1 MGRVGLAHIFHIL
14 DIDLLVVV
22 HPSPLP
28 LLRHAMLTQL
38 LELSVKSCLMGCGCG
53 AVVQGQLSS
62 CCGSL
67 QGVGREREGI
77 ALWEMGR
84 GTQDT

>member
-1 MGRVGLAHIFHIL
+1 MGRVGLAHFFHIL
-14 DIDLLVVV
+14 DIDLLVIV
-22 HPSPLP
+22 HPLP

-38 LELSVKSCLMGCGCG
+38 LKLSVKSCLMGCSCG
-53 AVVQGQLSS
+53 SVVQSQLSS

-67 QGVGREREGI
+67 QGVGREREGV
-77 ALWEMGR
+77 AFWEVGR